1 MIVMEALSRLLD
13 RAVQVGSFSRFTVG
27 NHEGNEVLVTHLLF
41 VDDTLLFCDAVP
53 TKIEQ
58 LGWVLLWFEA
68 FSGLRINLGKSEMV
82 PVGEV
87 PNMEELAGI
96 LGCN

>member
-1 MIVMEALSRLLD
+1 MLIL
-13 RAVQVGSFSRFTVG
+13 
-27 NHEGNEVLVTHLLF
+27 
-41 VDDTLLFCDAVP
+41 